1 MKKLPFQIGESVRRG
16 LFLLILVAG
25 GLIQPATYA
34 SEIAQAAP
42 MESPAPGS
50 AANFYKL
57 TINQSGM
64 VAVTYETLAAAH
76 LPVDTLDPTTF
87 QVFEQGSEIARR
99 VVDADGNG
107 RFNAGDAILFY
118 GRAVDTFFTGVNVY
132 WLTYGAGPGLDFAV
146 RAAAPQAG
154 LPQATTFTESLHLE
168 QNLLWMKSIPLTGQ
182 ADRWYWNLY
191 RTTCGSNIAGKFAAN
206 FDAPGVAAGAF
217 SASLTPRVRG
227 FNDANHTAIFD
238 LNATA
243 IGQATFANKDE
254 YLGVLTF
261 DQALLLGTGNTLTL
275 TAPCP
280 TTTTTDWGLVN
291 WYDVRYQRT
300 YAAPAGQFPFAVE
313 GAAPVG
319 VTVTGL
325 TDPATAIY
333 DITDPQHPQALTGVA
348 VTPGA
353 AYNLAFA
360 HTSGAPARYI
370 AASAGQFLAPT
381 SITPDAPSSL
391 RSPAQ
396 GADWIIISHSAFL
409 PEAQRLALHRQT
421 ALGLRTAVVDV
432 QDVYDEFNGGL
443 MDQEAIRSF
452 LRYAYETW
460 PRPAP
465 RYAVLLGDG
474 HYDPRNILKT
484 NAPYFIPPYLAAV
497 NPFDGVTAADNR
509 FVAYDPIA
517 PATNP
522 VPFMS
527 LGRLPANTLADAQAM
542 VSKIIAYETAPLHAD
557 WNLKTL
563 FIADDADTG
572 GPFPEHSDLVADS
585 TYYLPAEYDRQKVY
599 YKVNYTTSADAKSA
613 IIAAINAGR
622 LFVNYNGHA
631 SAQNW
636 SGEPLL
642 ALSDLSQFTNT
653 GKYAIFLPMTCLEGD
668 YVSPTIQSF
677 GESVVRLPL
686 AGAVAS
692 WSPTGKGV
700 ANGHTILAA
709 AFYEAIFQRGVADL
723 GTAILSA
730 KQVFSTSGSPFQ
742 DLLDTY
748 VLFGDPATVIDL
760 PSPDAWVRKEVTP
773 ATSWQPGQVVTY
785 TITYGNQGSA
795 LASGVRITD
804 TLPAELH
811 TASWTAG
818 DPAVVAVAG
827 THFAWQVPDLAPGA
841 QGAIQITATIAE
853 GLPPETPI
861 INTAVIGLQGQERPG
876 RGAND
881 TSQVVGT
888 TQTASLYSL
897 TGRAFIDS
905 DWNGVF
911 TPAVDSPVPNLPIA
925 VRDATNV
932 LVASLFTDSEG
943 RWSTLLPAGAYTVT
957 VPGHFAGLVLASSP
971 TVSAVLG
978 QGGGQSG
985 AAADFAFAA
994 PTGLEI
1000 EYARGIWLASGARIE
1015 WATRIE
1021 TNVAAF
1027 NLYRTADP
1035 TVRGKKIN
1043 LNPILPTAPPDE
1055 GATYRFDD
1063 LNVTPNTTTYYWLQ
1077 VTLLGGDEVWV
1088 GPFTPAWKTR
1098 LRLPMILFSAPV

>member
-1 MKKLPFQIGESVRRG
+1 MKNLSFQIKESVRRG
-16 LFLLILVAG
+16 LFVLILVAG
-25 GLIQPATYA
+25 GLIQPAAHTPQ
-34 SEIAQAAP
+34 IAEAAP
-42 MESPAPGS
+42 IESPVPGS

-64 VAVTYETLAAAH
+64 VAVTYGALAAAGV
-76 LPVDTLDPTTF
+76 PVDTLDPATF
-87 QVFEQGSEIARR
+87 QVFEQGSEVARR

-132 WLTYGAGPGLDFAV
+132 WLTYGAGPGLDFAE
-146 RAAAPQAG
+146 RAAAPQTG
-154 LPQATTFTESLHLE
+154 LPQATVFTESLHLE
-168 QNLLWMKSIPLTGQ
+168 QNLRWMKSIPLTGQ
-182 ADRWYWNLY
+182 ADRWYWVLNQ
-191 RTTCGSNIAGKFAAN
+191 TACGSNKPGKFAVS
-206 FDAPGVAAGAF
+206 FDAPGVATGAF

-227 FNDANHTAIFD
+227 FNDASHTAIFD
-238 LNATA
+238 LNATV

-254 YLGVLTF
+254 YLGTMAF
-261 DQALLLGTGNTLTL
+261 DQALLLNTGNTLTL

-280 TTTTTDWGLVN
+280 TTLTTDWGLVN
-291 WYDVRYQRT
+291 WYDVRYQRS
-300 YAAPAGQFPFAVE
+300 YAAPVGQFPFAVDS
-313 GAAPVG
+313 AAPAG
-319 VTVTGL
+319 VTITGL
-325 TDPATAIY
+325 TDPATAVY
-333 DITDPQHPQALTGVA
+333 DITDPQHPQTLTGAA

-353 AYNLAFA
+353 AYNLSFA
-360 HTSGAPARYI
+360 HTLSAPARYI
-370 AASAGQFLAPT
+370 AASAGQLLAPA

-409 PEAQRLALHRQT
+409 SEAQRLALHRQNF
-421 ALGLRTAVVDV
+421 LGLRTAVVDV

-452 LRYAYETW
+452 LRYAYENW

-474 HYDPRNILKT
+474 HYDPRNNLKT

-517 PATNP
+517 PVTNP
-522 VPFMS
+522 VPFLS

-542 VSKIIAYETAPLHAD
+542 VNKIIAYETTPLHAD

-563 FIADDADTG
+563 FVADDADTG

-585 TYYLPAEYDRQKVY
+585 TYYLPAQYERQRVY
-599 YKVNYTTSADAKSA
+599 YKVNYSTSADANNA
-613 IIAAINAGR
+613 IIAAVNEGR

-636 SGEPLL
+636 AGEPLL
-642 ALSDLSQFTNT
+642 AYSDLPRLTNA

-677 GESVVRLPL
+677 GEAVVRLPD

-700 ANGHTILAA
+700 ANGHTILAT
-709 AFYEAIFQRGVADL
+709 AFYEAIFQRGAADL
-723 GTAILSA
+723 GTAILYA

-748 VLFGDPATVIDL
+748 VLFGDPATIIDL
-760 PSPDAWVRKEVTP
+760 PSPDVWVQKAVTP
-773 ATSWQPGQVVTY
+773 AAPWQPGQAVTY

-804 TLPAELH
+804 TLPAELNG
-811 TASWTAG
+811 ASWMAS
-818 DPAVVAVAG
+818 DPAVSVTSG
-827 THFAWQVPDLAPGA
+827 TQFAWQIPDLAPGT
-841 QGAIQITATIAE
+841 QGAIQVTATIAE
-853 GLPPETPI
+853 GLPDGTPI
-861 INTAVIGLQGQERPG
+861 TNSAVIGLQGKERPG
-876 RGAND
+876 YGANGA
-881 TSQVVGT
+881 SQVVGT
-888 TQTASLYSL
+888 TAAMALYSL
-897 TGRAFIDS
+897 TGQAFIDTNS
-905 DWNGVF
+905 DGIF
-911 TPAVDSPVPNLPIA
+911 TPTIDSPVPNAPIT
-925 VRDATNV
+925 VRDATNTI
-932 LVASLFTDSEG
+932 VAAVFTDSEG
-943 RWSTLLPAGAYTVT
+943 RWSTPLPAGAYTVT
-957 VPGHFAGLVLASSP
+957 APSNFTGLALASSP
-971 TVSAVLG
+971 SVSVVLG
-978 QGGGQSG
+978 PGGQSG
-985 AAADFAFAA
+985 PTADFIFAA

-1000 EYARGIWLASGARIE
+1000 EYARAIWLASGARIE
-1015 WATRIE
+1015 WATRTE
-1021 TNVAAF
+1021 TNVTAF

-1035 TVRGKKIN
+1035 TMRGKKIN

-1063 LNVTPNTTTYYWLQ
+1063 LNVTPNNATFYWLQ
-1077 VTLLGGDEVWV
+1077 VTLVEGNEVWV
-1088 GPFTPAWKTR
+1088 GPFTPTWKTR
-1098 LRLPMILFSAPV
+1098 LRLPLILLTAPV

>member
-1 MKKLPFQIGESVRRG
+1 MKNLPSQIRDSVRRG
-16 LFLLILVAG
+16 LCLLVLVAG
-25 GLIQPATYA
+25 GIIQPANYPA
-34 SEIAQAAP
+34 QIAQAAP
-42 MESPAPGS
+42 IASPVPGS

-57 TINQSGM
+57 TVNQSGM
-64 VAVTYETLAAAH
+64 VAVTYETLAAAQ
-76 LPVDTLDPTTF
+76 LPVDTLDPTSF
-87 QVFEQGSEIARR
+87 QLFEQGSEIARR
-99 VVDADGNG
+99 IVDADSNG

-118 GRAVDTFFTGVNVY
+118 GRAVDTFFTGANVY

-182 ADRWYWNLY
+182 ADRWYWALN
-191 RTTCGSNIAGKFAAN
+191 RTACGSNQPGKFTVS
-206 FDAPGVAAGAF
+206 FDAPGVAMGAF

-227 FNDANHTAIFD
+227 FNDASHTAIFD
-238 LNATA
+238 LNATG

-261 DQALLLGTGNTLTL
+261 DQALLLGTGNSLTL

-280 TTTTTDWGLVN
+280 TTSTTDWGLVN
-291 WYDVRYQRT
+291 WYDVRYRRT
-300 YAAPAGQFPFAVE
+300 YAAPAGQFPFTVE
-313 GAAPVG
+313 SAAPAG

-325 TDPATAIY
+325 TNPATAIY
-333 DITDPQHPQALTGVA
+333 DITDPQHPQALIGVA

-353 AYNLAFA
+353 AYDLAFA

-370 AASAGQFLAPT
+370 AVSAGQFLSPT

-396 GADWIIISHSAFL
+396 GADWIIITHSAFL
-409 PEAQRLALHRQT
+409 SEAQRLALHRQNF
-421 ALGLRTAVVDV
+421 LGLRTAVVNV

-452 LRYAYETW
+452 LRHAYENW

-474 HYDPRNILKT
+474 HYDPRNNLKN

-572 GPFPEHSDLVADS
+572 GPFPEHSDLVAED
-585 TYYLPAEYDRQKVY
+585 TYYLPAEYGRQKVY
-599 YKVNYTTSADAKSA
+599 YKVNYTTSTDAKNA
-613 IIAAINAGR
+613 IIAAINEGR

-642 ALSDLSQFTNT
+642 ALSDLSQLTNT

-677 GESVVRLPL
+677 GESVVRLPD

-700 ANGHTILAA
+700 ANGHTILAT
-709 AFYEAIFQRGVADL
+709 AFHEAIFQRGAADL
-723 GTAILSA
+723 GTAILYA

-748 VLFGDPATVIDL
+748 VLFGDPATIIDL
-760 PSPDAWVRKEVTP
+760 PGPDVWVRKAVTP
-773 ATSWQPGQVVTY
+773 AAPWQPGQAVTY

-795 LASGVRITD
+795 LASGVQITD

-811 TASWTAG
+811 NASWTAG
-818 DPAVVAVAG
+818 DPAVVVAPG
-827 THFAWQVPDLAPGA
+827 THFAWQIPDLAPGT
-841 QGAIQITATIAE
+841 QGAIQVTATIAE
-853 GLPPETPI
+853 GLPDGTPI
-861 INTAVIGLQGQERPG
+861 SNTAVIGLVTKERSG

-881 TSQVVGT
+881 TSQVAGT
-888 TQTASLYSL
+888 IAPVSLYSL
-897 TGRAFIDS
+897 IGRAFVDANS
-905 DWNGVF
+905 DGVF
-911 TPAVDSPVPNLPIA
+911 TPAVDSPVPNVPIT
-925 VRDATNV
+925 VRDATNT
-932 LVASLFTDSEG
+932 LVASVFTDNEG
-943 RWSTLLPAGAYTVT
+943 QWSTQLPAGVYTVT
-957 VPGHFAGLVLASSP
+957 APGNFTGLVLASSS

-985 AAADFAFAA
+985 AAANFIFAA

-1000 EYARGIWLASGARIE
+1000 EYARAIWLTGGARIE

-1027 NLYRTADP
+1027 NLYRTGDP
-1035 TVRGKKIN
+1035 TMRGKKIN

-1055 GATYRFDD
+1055 GATYRFED
-1063 LNVTPNTTTYYWLQ
+1063 LNVTPNSTTYYWLQ
-1077 VTLLGGDEVWV
+1077 VILIGGDEVWV
-1088 GPFTPAWKTR
+1088 GPFTPAWKTQ
-1098 LRLPMILFSAPV
+1098 LRLPMILFSAPA